1 MVVGAHSEGEVHMT
15 DEKTLDEKYAE
26 LQDYLCELGSV
37 AVAFSGG
44 VDSSLLARI
53 THDALG
59 DEMLAVTA
67 KISSLS
73 AREVG
78 EAAEFCREQEIPHAV
93 VSYDELSIPGFEQ
106 NPANRCYL
114 CKTALLTAMASLARE
129 RGMAYLAEGSNVDDE
144 GDYRPGLQAVA
155 EIGAK
160 SPLRHAGF
168 TKADIRE
175 LAKRLG
181 LPTWDKPSAACLS
194 SRFAYGEKI
203 TREKLR
209 RVESAEDYLHDK
221 GFDQLRVR
229 IHGSGGEVARIEVPK
244 DQISRVTGKLRADIA
259 SHLRELG
266 FIYVT
271 VDLAGFSSGSGNAV
285 IGR

>member
-1 MVVGAHSEGEVHMT
+1 MA

-26 LQDYLCELGSV
+26 LQDYLRELGSA

-44 VDSSLLARI
+44 VDSSLLARVA
-53 THDALG
+53 HDVLG
-59 DEMLAVTA
+59 DRMLAVTA
-67 KISSLS
+67 EIFSLPD
-73 AREVG
+73 REAK
-78 EAAEFCREQEIPHAV
+78 EASEFCCDQGIPHAE

-106 NPANRCYL
+106 NPTNRCYL

-129 RGMAYLAEGSNVDDE
+129 HGMAYLVEGSNLDDE
-144 GDYRPGLQAVA
+144 GDYRPGLKAVA

-160 SPLRHAGF
+160 SPLRRAGF
-168 TKADIRE
+168 TKSDIRE
-175 LAKRLG
+175 LARRLG

-209 RVESAEDYLHDK
+209 RVESAEAFLRDK
-221 GFDQLRVR
+221 GFGQLRVR
-229 IHGSGGEVARIEVPK
+229 IHGSGGEVARIEVPE
-244 DQISRVTGKLRADIA
+244 DQISRVAGELRADVV

-266 FIYVT
+266 FVYVT

>member
-1 MVVGAHSEGEVHMT
+1 MT

-26 LQDYLCELGSV
+26 LQDYLRELGSV

-44 VDSSLLARI
+44 VDSSLLARV
-53 THDALG
+53 THDVLG
-59 DEMLAVTA
+59 DRMLAVTA
-67 KISSLS
+67 EVFSLPG
-73 AREVG
+73 RETD
-78 EAAEFCREQEIPHAV
+78 EAAEFCREQGIPHAK
-93 VSYDELSIPGFEQ
+93 VSYDELAIPGFEQ

-129 RGMAYLAEGSNVDDE
+129 RGMAHVVEGSNTDDE
-144 GDYRPGLQAVA
+144 GDYRPGLRAVA
-155 EIGAK
+155 EIGVK

-168 TKADIRE
+168 TKTDVRE
-175 LAKRLG
+175 LARRLD
-181 LPTWDKPSAACLS
+181 LPTWDKPAAACLS

-229 IHGSGGEVARIEVPK
+229 IHGSGGEVARIEVPE
-244 DQISRVTGKLRADIA
+244 DQISRVTGELRSDVV

-266 FIYVT
+266 FVYVT
-271 VDLAGFSSGSGNAV
+271 VDLAGFCSGSGNAI
-285 IGR
+285 IGRWGSRAHA